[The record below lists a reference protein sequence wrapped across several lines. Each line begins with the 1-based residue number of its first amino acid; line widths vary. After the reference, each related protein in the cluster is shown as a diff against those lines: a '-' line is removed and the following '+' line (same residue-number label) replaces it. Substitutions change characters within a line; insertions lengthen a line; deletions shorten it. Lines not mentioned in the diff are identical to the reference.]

1 MFFRNSI
8 LMRLKRIVLARL
20 EIEKRVRR
28 LMQKWED
35 SGIEWLIW
43 VERKVMGAKHMN
55 KTDLRQLEFTD
66 GWHIKTEGE
75 EKS

>member
-1 MFFRNSI
+1 MFFRKSS

-35 SGIEWLIW
+35 SGIERLIW
-43 VERKVMGAKHMN
+43 VERKVMGAKDTN
-55 KTDLRQLEFTD
+55 RRGL
-66 GWHIKTEGE
+66 GE
-75 EKS
+75 PESTG

>member
-1 MFFRNSI
+1 MFFRKSS

-35 SGIEWLIW
+35 SGTEWLTW
-43 VERKVMGAKHMN
+43 VERKVMGAKHTN
-55 KTDLRQLEFTD
+55 RRDL
-66 GWHIKTEGE
+66 G
-75 EKS
+75 